1 MYCSRRTVWISVRI
15 SRRAPS
21 GSDLLGLFR
30 NAASYREVHQ
40 PPVLPGVGRN
50 RRCLGVED
58 LSSDQEKTGNSGSDR
73 TEHRNE
79 SISGV
84 HGLFSGSH
92 RGGAAKNAWTTS
104 RNVEENIVEYVLDQC
119 FPDQTLQRYF
129 PKMKSTVTGEKIYVQ
144 ETKS

>member
-1 MYCSRRTVWISVRI
+1 MRL
-15 SRRAPS
+15 S

-84 HGLFSGSH
+84 HGLFSGLT
-92 RGGAAKNAWTTS
+92 GAALLRMHERQS